1 MGIIEKEERRK
12 QRQIAEEE
20 RQIAAEEKRQIAELD
35 DAVDFIYNGQIVNTI
50 EQLASLIKKLEEE
63 ENDKKVKE
71 IEEKIQALMETLK
84 GLLGKLGSI
93 SSSFTS
99 GLLDG
104 TIRILNSTGGLLKV
118 LGKGLVTILGI
129 IGSKTLHALKAEME
143 RIKAEYASEQ
153 ARLKR
158 QQEVERRQEEEA
170 ARREEEAAAAA
181 ERRASASAR
190 RDGTV
195 TSMFG
200 RIPNLFG
207 PSTQTQTQTQ
217 TRSNRSSP
225 SPRENKP
232 VKRRQH
238 KSLWQTTVEEGAV
251 YLNNPKGA
259 LNTAE
264 RERRERGEYNTNR
277 KDPGSENARRS
288 LRQVNK
294 PGQTFRQEKMG

>member
-35 DAVDFIYNGQIVNTI
+35 NAVDFIYNGQIVNTI
-50 EQLASLIKKLEEE
+50 EQLASLIKKLEENK
-63 ENDKKVKE
+63 ENDKQVKE

-158 QQEVERRQEEEA
+158 QQEA

>member
-158 QQEVERRQEEEA
+158 QQEVERRQEE
-170 ARREEEAAAAA
+170 AAAAA

-207 PSTQTQTQTQ
+207 PSTQTQTQ
-217 TRSNRSSP
+217 SNRSSP

>member
-20 RQIAAEEKRQIAELD
+20 RQIAAEEKSQIAELD
-35 DAVDFIYNGQIVNTI
+35 NAVDFIYNGQIVNTI

-129 IGSKTLHALKAEME
+129 IGSKTLHALKTEME

-158 QQEVERRQEEEA
+158 QQEA